1 MSFLSDLRLSPAP
14 EPSRAGGLSWL
25 LAAFCLVSS
34 ASAQYRLDVWTTD
47 DGLPQNG
54 IRAIHQTPDGYL
66 WLVTFD
72 GLVRF
77 DGIRFTVFN
86 KSNSPGIDSNRFDSL
101 YEDRNGELWLGTQD
115 GGVTRYR
122 HGSFTTYTTLNGLP
136 HNHVRGITGDDAGNL
151 WVLAGDSIMQW
162 QETTGRFIDVTPK
175 DLRIPY
181 WPLLWEGQGGFWGSD
196 PAGIH
201 CFRKGRFVTYPLPH
215 WPSRL
220 RITSAAEERNGT
232 IWLETSDGKHARIT
246 NGNVEAVNANTP
258 GKNAIVDFR
267 DRGGN
272 LWTMGQG
279 HDLLRFIDYPSSGRL
294 ERLSFFSLGED
305 REGNLWFGTTAQGL
319 CRLRRQWASFAR
331 RRAGPGGRAQTWRSA
346 PPSPTTNQSAA

>member
-25 LAAFCLVSS
+25 LAAFCFVSS

-47 DGLPQNG
+47 DRLPQNG

-122 HGSFTTYTTLNGLP
+122 HGSFTTFTTLNGLP

-162 QETTGRFIDVTPK
+162 QETTGRFIHRRYPEGPEDPLLAASLGRAGWFLGVGPSGDPLLPQRTICHISAPALAVTLADHQRRGRAEWHDLAG
-175 DLRIPY
+175 DLRWKARQNY
-181 WPLLWEGQGGFWGSD
+181 ERQCGS
-196 PAGIH
+196 GE
-201 CFRKGRFVTYPLPH
+201 RKY
-215 WPSRL
+215 SR
-220 RITSAAEERNGT
+220 
-232 IWLETSDGKHARIT
+232 
-246 NGNVEAVNANTP
+246 
-258 GKNAIVDFR
+258 
-267 DRGGN
+267 
-272 LWTMGQG
+272 
-279 HDLLRFIDYPSSGRL
+279 
-294 ERLSFFSLGED
+294 
-305 REGNLWFGTTAQGL
+305 
-319 CRLRRQWASFAR
+319 
-331 RRAGPGGRAQTWRSA
+331 
-346 PPSPTTNQSAA
+346 